1 MTRLLV
7 LPKENKTPAILMTRL
22 LAIPKGIKTPA
33 ILGCTPMRVFEPHGS
48 SALCSSSYLS
58 WR

>member
-33 ILGCTPMRVFEPHGS
+33 ILDCTPMRVIEPHWRW
-48 SALCSSSYLS
+48 APSSSP
-58 WR
+58 